1 MKLVR
6 TSTVPGSLETFCKG
20 LLKELQGEGYEVVA
34 VSAPGDAL
42 SEIREREGVRTV
54 EVPME
59 RRISPL
65 KDLRSLWR
73 MIRVFRKEKP
83 DMVHSITPKAGLLSM
98 IAGKICR
105 VPVRIH
111 TFTGLRFPTEVGFKK
126 RLLKFTDALTCI
138 FATHIFAEGQG
149 VKNDLIANHI
159 TKKNVQILGNG
170 SINGVDT
177 ELFDPVIPE
186 LNERA
191 RGLVDDSVFS
201 FIFVG
206 RLVGDKGLNELVEAF
221 ALLNKE
227 NPKTRL
233 LLLGEKEEELDQL
246 KKETW
251 AEIETNPAI
260 NYLGFNLDVRPYLC
274 AADCLVLP
282 SYREGFPNV
291 VLEASSMELAC
302 IVTDINGSNEIVVNG
317 ETGLIVQPRSVD
329 ELRQAM
335 ISLAIDKQKTKK
347 MGMEARRRIID
358 LYNTHILRTET
369 RQFYGTVLS

>member
-1 MKLVR
+1 MLRYIAPFRDLV
-6 TSTVPGSLETFCKG
+6 
-20 LLKELQGEGYEVVA
+20 
-34 VSAPGDAL
+34 
-42 SEIREREGVRTV
+42 
-54 EVPME
+54 
-59 RRISPL
+59 
-65 KDLRSLWR
+65 SLWQL
-73 MIRVFRKEKP
+73 FRFFRSERP
-83 DMVHSITPKAGLLSM
+83 DIVHSISPKAGLLSM
-98 IAGKICR
+98 IAAFFAR

-126 RLLKFTDALTCI
+126 RLLKFTDALTCS

-177 ELFDPVIPE
+177 ELFDPMIPE

-191 RGLVDDSVFS
+191 RELVDDSVFS

-233 LLLGEKEEELDQL
+233 LLLGEKEEELDPL